1 MSSPRS
7 AGSQSAELQPDCDGR
22 NEYARLEYARVRA
35 DLEQAIA
42 VACGFAAS
50 APRGQQRARA
60 RKAARPEDDAQG
72 AEYATYRQR
81 YVALQQS
88 MEDSI
93 RDLRG
98 RLRAM
103 LASMAPDMA
112 GLAMVDAAMEQALA
126 EREQSLLLKAPAL
139 LEGRFERLQRGEAA
153 AGADDERGL
162 PSTAAAAPGAWLA
175 VFREDMRRILLAE
188 LDIRLQPIEG
198 LLSALRACSSRT
210 L

>member
-50 APRGQQRARA
+50 APRGQQRTRA

-81 YVALQQS
+81 YVALQQA

-103 LASMAPDMA
+103 LASTAPDMA

-126 EREQSLLLKAPAL
+126 GREQSLLLEAPAL
-139 LEGRFERLQRGEAA
+139 LEGRFERLRQEGSAA
-153 AGADDERGL
+153 AADDDRGL

-188 LDIRLQPIEG
+188 LDIRLQPVEG
-198 LLSALRACSSRT
+198 LLSALRACSSRI

>member
-1 MSSPRS
+1 MPSPRS
-7 AGSQSAELQPDCDGR
+7 AGSQSADPQLAHDGR
-22 NEYARLEYARVRA
+22 NEYARVRA